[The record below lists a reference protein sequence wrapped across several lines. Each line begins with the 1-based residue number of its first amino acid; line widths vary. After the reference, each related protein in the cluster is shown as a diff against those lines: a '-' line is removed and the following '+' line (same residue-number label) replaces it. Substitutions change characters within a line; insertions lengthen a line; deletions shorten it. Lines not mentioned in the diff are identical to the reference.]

1 MALTEDLDL
10 FLNTDEMAVSAVS
23 GAITGNVILDMPG
36 ETVAGGMV
44 ITTEYMATAKTEE
57 FGGLLY
63 GDGITVNGIN
73 YQVREV
79 MLIDDGKF
87 CQLSLSKLAPPATAP
102 GGQPREF
109 GLADLADVTLTNP
122 QQGDMLINDGTTFV
136 NTPEVNGGGA

>member
-1 MALTEDLDL
+1 MAFTEDLDL
-10 FLNTDEMAVSAVS
+10 FLNTAEMAVAAVS
-23 GAITGNVILDMPG
+23 GDISGNVILDMPG

-44 ITTEYMATAKTEE
+44 ITTEYMATGKTSD

-63 GDGITVNGIN
+63 GDPITVDGIN

-87 CQLSLSKLAPPATAP
+87 CQLALSKLAPPATAP

-109 GLADLADVTLTNP
+109 GLQDLADVTLTNP
-122 QQGDMLINDGTTFV
+122 QQGDLLINDGTDFV
-136 NTPEVNGGGA
+136 NTPEINGGGA